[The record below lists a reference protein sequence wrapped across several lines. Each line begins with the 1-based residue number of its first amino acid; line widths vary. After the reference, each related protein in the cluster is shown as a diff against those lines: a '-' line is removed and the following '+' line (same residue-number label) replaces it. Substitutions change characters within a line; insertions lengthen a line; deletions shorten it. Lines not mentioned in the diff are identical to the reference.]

1 MYVCADGS
9 MMMIK
14 STVGMDDVCRR
25 RSCVTD
31 LVTDY
36 HYRDSIMT

>member
-1 MYVCADGS
+1 MYVCMCGWIDDDDDG
-9 MMMIK
+9 
-14 STVGMDDVCRR
+14 GDDLCRR
-25 RSCVTD
+25 RSCVID